1 MITGFRLFFYY
12 FCAFYFNSTM
22 NKRLEYY
29 DFLRGVAIVGVIGI
43 HAFWVYQDY
52 LRETGMTMFDPN
64 IFVRQLI
71 GSCVPMFLALSGFFL
86 ANKDV
91 SSWSK
96 YGQFLRKQVARVYIP
111 CLIFSL
117 PFLYWGIC
125 KSQGMTNSFIE
136 VCTKRW
142 LICKEGGI
150 IDNILYYLVCA
161 KGVFYF
167 AAVIIQFYFLLPLMQ
182 WLANKKVIGLII
194 AFFVSFVST
203 IILYYTVYIAE
214 INLSLILYGGLF
226 PFWVLYFVL
235 GVYYGKGYRFGFS
248 WKLLAVIVL
257 LLVPVLY
264 AETYY
269 MVDELNYNLPA
280 AMGNRKFS
288 WIVYCVVCLM
298 LMFEAVDSY
307 KSNAFTR
314 FMSVAGEYSYGI
326 YLVHLFFLLFVIKAV
341 SPNIHWMIETVLSL
355 LLSMAFIWV
364 CRKISLPFSKKY
376 LGF

>member
-1 MITGFRLFFYY
+1 
-12 FCAFYFNSTM
+12 M
-22 NKRLEYY
+22 NKRVEYY
-29 DFLRGVAIVGVIGI
+29 DFLRGIAIVGVIGI
-43 HAFWVYQDY
+43 HAFWSYQDY
-52 LRETGMTMFDPN
+52 LRVSGMSMFDMN
-64 IFVRQLI
+64 IFARQLI
-71 GSCVPMFLALSGFFL
+71 GCCVPMFLALSGFFL

-91 SSWSK
+91 SSLSK
-96 YGQFLRKQVARVYIP
+96 YGQFLKKQVARVYIP

-117 PFLYWGIC
+117 PFLYWGIS
-125 KSQGMTNSFIE
+125 KSLGETNSFIE

-150 IDNILYYLVCA
+150 TDNILYYLVCA

-167 AAVIIQFYFLLPLMQ
+167 AAVIIQFYFLLPAMQ
-182 WLANKKVIGLII
+182 WLANKKGTGLFI
-194 AFFVSFVST
+194 AFLISFIST
-203 IILYYTVYIAE
+203 VVLYYLVYMAGV
-214 INLSLILYGGLF
+214 NLSLILYGGLF

-235 GVYYGKGYRFGFS
+235 GVYYGKGHRFGFS
-248 WKLLAVIVL
+248 WKLLAAIAI

-269 MVDELNYNLPA
+269 MVAELGYNLPA

-314 FMSVAGEYSYGI
+314 FMSVAGEYSYGV
-326 YLVHLFFLLFVIKAV
+326 YLIHLFFLLFVIKLV
-341 SPNIHWMIETVLSL
+341 TPNFHWMIETVLSL
-355 LLSMAFIWV
+355 LLSMVFIWG

>member
-1 MITGFRLFFYY
+1 
-12 FCAFYFNSTM
+12 M
-22 NKRLEYY
+22 NKRIEYY
-29 DFLRGVAIVGVIGI
+29 DFLRGIAIVGVIGI
-43 HAFWVYQDY
+43 HAFWTYQDY
-52 LRETGMTMFDPN
+52 LREAGMTMFDLN

-91 SSWSK
+91 SSLKK
-96 YGQFLRKQVARVYIP
+96 YGYFLRKQVARVYIP

-117 PFLYWGIC
+117 PFLYWGIS
-125 KSQGMTNSFIE
+125 KSLGETNSFIE

-167 AAVIIQFYFLLPLMQ
+167 AAVIIQFYFLLPVMQ
-182 WLANKKVIGLII
+182 WLANKKNTGLFI
-194 AFFVSFVST
+194 AFMVSLIST
-203 IILYYTVYIAE
+203 IILYYTVYIAQ

-226 PFWVLYFVL
+226 PFWTLYFVL
-235 GVYYGKGYRFGFS
+235 GVFYGKGYKFGIS
-248 WKLLAVIVL
+248 WKLLAVIFIL
-257 LLVPVLY
+257 FVPILY

-269 MVDELNYNLPA
+269 MVADLGYNLPA

-288 WIVYCVVCLM
+288 WIIFCIVSLL
-298 LMFEAVDSY
+298 LMFEAAGSY
-307 KSNAFTR
+307 KSNFFTR

-326 YLVHLFFLLFVIKAV
+326 YLIHLFFLLFVIKAIN
-341 SPNIHWMIETVLSL
+341 PNIHWMIETVLSL
-355 LLSMAFIWV
+355 LLSMGFIWV
-364 CRKISLPFSKKY
+364 CRKIIPEFSKKY

>member
-1 MITGFRLFFYY
+1 
-12 FCAFYFNSTM
+12 M
-22 NKRLEYY
+22 NKRIEYY

-52 LRETGMTMFDPN
+52 LKEAGMSMFDLN

-71 GSCVPMFLALSGFFL
+71 GCCVPMFLALSGFFL

-91 SSWSK
+91 SSWKK
-96 YGQFLRKQVARVYIP
+96 YSLFLRKQVMRVYIP
-111 CLIFSL
+111 CLVFSL
-117 PFLYWGIC
+117 PFLYWGIS
-125 KSQGMTNSFIE
+125 KSWGINDSFIE

-150 IDNILYYLVCA
+150 LNNLLYYLVCA

-167 AAVIIQFYFLLPLMQ
+167 AAVVIQFYLLLPLMQ
-182 WLANKKVIGLII
+182 WMARKKMAGLGI
-194 AFFVSFVST
+194 AFSISLIST
-203 IILYYTVYIAE
+203 IILYYIVYIAQ

-226 PFWVLYFVL
+226 PFWTLYFVL
-235 GVYYGKGYRFGFS
+235 GVYYGKGYRFGIS
-248 WKLLAVIVL
+248 WKLLLVIVL

-269 MVDELNYNLPA
+269 MVAEQGYNLPA

-288 WIVYCVVCLM
+288 WIIYCIACLL
-298 LMFEAVDSY
+298 LMFEAADSY
-307 KSNAFTR
+307 KSNPFTR
-314 FMSVAGEYSYGI
+314 FMSIAGEYSYGI
-326 YLVHLFFLLFVIKAV
+326 YLIHLFFLLFVIKAV
-341 SPNIHWMIETVLSL
+341 NPHIHWMIETVLSL
-355 LLSMAFIWV
+355 LLSMVFIWV

>member
-1 MITGFRLFFYY
+1 MG
-12 FCAFYFNSTM
+12 
-22 NKRLEYY
+22 KRVEYY
-29 DFLRGVAIVGVIGI
+29 DFLRGVSIVGVIGI
-43 HAFWVYQDY
+43 HTFWVYQDY
-52 LRETGMTMFDPN
+52 LKETGMTMFDLN
-64 IFVRQLI
+64 IFVRQMI
-71 GSCVPMFLALSGFFL
+71 GCCVPMFLALSGFFL

-91 SSWSK
+91 SSWAR

-125 KSQGMTNSFIE
+125 KSLGISNSFIE
-136 VCTKRW
+136 LCTKRW
-142 LICKEGGI
+142 LICKEGGVLA
-150 IDNILYYLVCA
+150 NILYYLVCA

-167 AAVIIQFYFLLPLMQ
+167 AAVIIQFYILLPLMQ
-182 WLANKKVIGLII
+182 WLANKKITGLLF
-194 AFFVSFVST
+194 AFFISLVST
-203 IILYYTVYIAE
+203 IILYYIVYIAK

-226 PFWVLYFVL
+226 PFWTVYFVL
-235 GVYYGKGYRFGFS
+235 GVYYGKGYRFGIS
-248 WKLLAVIVL
+248 WKLLAVIFL

-269 MVDELNYNLPA
+269 MVVDCGYNLPA

-288 WIVYCVVCLM
+288 WIVFCVVSLL
-298 LMFEAVDSY
+298 LMFEAADSY
-307 KSNAFTR
+307 KPNSFTR

-326 YLVHLFFLLFVIKAV
+326 YLIHLFFLLFVIKAV
-341 SPNIHWMIETVLSL
+341 NPNIHWMIETVLSL
-355 LLSMAFIWV
+355 LTSMAFIWV

>member
-1 MITGFRLFFYY
+1 
-12 FCAFYFNSTM
+12 M
-22 NKRLEYY
+22 NKRVEYY
-29 DFLRGVAIVGVIGI
+29 DFLRGIAIIGVIGI
-43 HAFWVYQDY
+43 HAFWAYQDR
-52 LRETGMTMFDPN
+52 LREEGMTMFDYN

-71 GSCVPMFLALSGFFL
+71 GCCVPMFLALSGFFL

-96 YGQFLRKQVARVYIP
+96 YGMFLRKQVARVYIP

-125 KSQGMTNSFIE
+125 KSLGISNSFIE
-136 VCTKRW
+136 VCTTRW
-142 LICKEGGI
+142 LICKDGGI
-150 IDNILYYLVCA
+150 IENILYYLVCA

-167 AAVIIQFYFLLPLMQ
+167 AAVIIQFYFLLPAMQ
-182 WLANKKVIGLII
+182 WLANKKITGLWI
-194 AFFVSFVST
+194 AFFISLLCTV
-203 IILYYTVYIAE
+203 ILYYIVYIAK

-226 PFWVLYFVL
+226 PFWVLYYVL
-235 GVYYGKGYRFGFS
+235 GVYYGKGNRPGFS
-248 WKLLAVIVL
+248 WKLLAVIAL
-257 LLVPVLY
+257 LLVPALY

-269 MVDELNYNLPA
+269 MVAGLDYNLPA
-280 AMGNRKFS
+280 AMGNRKFT
-288 WIVYCVVCLM
+288 WIIYCVVCLI
-298 LMFEAVDSY
+298 LMFEAAGNF

-326 YLVHLFFLLFVIKAV
+326 YLIHLFFLLFVIKSI

-355 LLSMAFIWV
+355 LLSMGFIWV
-364 CRKISLPFSKKY
+364 ARKISLPFSKKY

>member
-1 MITGFRLFFYY
+1 
-12 FCAFYFNSTM
+12 M
-22 NKRLEYY
+22 NKRIEYY

-43 HAFWVYQDY
+43 HAFWVYQDF
-52 LRETGMTMFDPN
+52 LKEAGMTLFDPN

-71 GSCVPMFLALSGFFL
+71 GCCVPMFLALSGFFL

-91 SSWSK
+91 SSRAK
-96 YGQFLRKQVARVYIP
+96 YGRFLRKQVARVYIP

-125 KSQGMTNSFIE
+125 KSMGVSNSFIE

-142 LICKEGGI
+142 LICKEGGVLA
-150 IDNILYYLVCA
+150 NVLYYLICA

-167 AAVIIQFYFLLPLMQ
+167 AAVIIQFYILLPAMQ
-182 WLANKKVIGLII
+182 WLADKKTAGLAA
-194 AFFVSFVST
+194 AFLVSFVST
-203 IILYYTVYIAE
+203 VILYYTVYIAK

-226 PFWVLYFVL
+226 PFWTLYFVL
-235 GVYYGKGYRFGFS
+235 GVYYGKGNRFGIS
-248 WKLLAVIVL
+248 WKWLAVVFL
-257 LLVPVLY
+257 LLVPALY

-269 MVDELNYNLPA
+269 MVTEQGYNLPA

-288 WIVYCVVCLM
+288 WIVFCVVGLL
-298 LMFEAVDSY
+298 LMFEAADSY

-326 YLVHLFFLLFVIKAV
+326 YLIHLFFLLFVIKAV
-341 SPNIHWMIETVLSL
+341 NPNIHWMVETVLSV
-355 LLSMAFIWV
+355 LLSMAFIWF
-364 CRKISLPFSKKY
+364 CRKISLNPSKKY
-376 LGF
+376 FGF

>member
-1 MITGFRLFFYY
+1 MTNNRV
-12 FCAFYFNSTM
+12 
-22 NKRLEYY
+22 EYY
-29 DFLRGVAIVGVIGI
+29 DFLRGVAIIGVIGI

-52 LRETGMTMFDPN
+52 LRETGMTMFDIN
-64 IFVRQLI
+64 ILIRQLI
-71 GSCVPMFLALSGFFL
+71 GCCVPMFLALSGFFL

-91 SSWSK
+91 SSLSK
-96 YGQFLRKQVARVYIP
+96 YGTFLRKHIARVYIP

-125 KSQGMTNSFIE
+125 KSLGMNNSFIE
-136 VCTKRW
+136 ICTKRW

-167 AAVIIQFYFLLPLMQ
+167 AAVIIQFYLLLPLMQ
-182 WLANKKVIGLII
+182 WLADKKITGLFI
-194 AFFVSFVST
+194 AFLVSLIST
-203 IILYYTVYIAE
+203 IILYYCAYIAE

-226 PFWVLYFVL
+226 PFWTLFYVL
-235 GVYYGKGYRFGFS
+235 GIYYGKGNRLGLS
-248 WKLLAVIVL
+248 WKW
-257 LLVPVLY
+257 LLVIALAIVPLLY

-269 MVDELNYNLPA
+269 MVIDKGYNLPA

-288 WIVYCVVCLM
+288 WIIYCIVCLV
-298 LMFEAVDSY
+298 LMFEAAPNY
-307 KSNAFTR
+307 KSNVLTR
-314 FMSVAGEYSYGI
+314 FLSIAGEYSYGV
-326 YLVHLFFLLFVIKAV
+326 YLIHLFFLLFVIKSV
-341 SPNIHWMIETVLSL
+341 SPDIHWMIETILSL
-355 LLSMAFIWV
+355 LLSMGFIYI

>member
-1 MITGFRLFFYY
+1 
-12 FCAFYFNSTM
+12 M
-22 NKRLEYY
+22 NKRVEYY
-29 DFLRGVAIVGVIGI
+29 DFLRGIAIVGVIGI
-43 HAFWVYQDY
+43 HAFWSYQDY
-52 LRETGMTMFDPN
+52 LRESGMTMFNMN

-71 GSCVPMFLALSGFFL
+71 GCCVPMFLALSGFFL

-96 YGQFLRKQVARVYIP
+96 YGQFLKKQVARVYIP

-117 PFLYWGIC
+117 PFLYWGIS
-125 KSQGMTNSFIE
+125 KSLEESNSFIE

-167 AAVIIQFYFLLPLMQ
+167 AAVIIQFYFILPAMQ
-182 WLANKKVIGLII
+182 WLANKKGTGLFI
-194 AFFVSFVST
+194 AFLISFIST
-203 IILYYTVYIAE
+203 VVLYYLVYMADV
-214 INLSLILYGGLF
+214 NLSLILYGGLF

-235 GVYYGKGYRFGFS
+235 GVYYGKGHRFGFS
-248 WKLLAVIVL
+248 WKLLTAIAI

-269 MVDELNYNLPA
+269 MVAELGYNLPA

-314 FMSVAGEYSYGI
+314 FMSIAGEYSYGV
-326 YLVHLFFLLFVIKAV
+326 YLIHLFFLLFVIKLAT
-341 SPNIHWMIETVLSL
+341 PNFHWMIETVLSL
-355 LLSMAFIWV
+355 LLSMVFIWV

>member
-1 MITGFRLFFYY
+1 
-12 FCAFYFNSTM
+12 M
-22 NKRLEYY
+22 NKRVEYY

-43 HAFWVYQDY
+43 HAFWTYQDY
-52 LRETGMTMFDPN
+52 LKESGMTMFDFN

-71 GSCVPMFLALSGFFL
+71 GCCVPMFLALSGFFL

-96 YGQFLRKQVARVYIP
+96 YGKFLRKQVARVYVP

-125 KSQGMTNSFIE
+125 KSQGITNSFIE
-136 VCTKRW
+136 VCTTRW

-167 AAVIIQFYFLLPLMQ
+167 AAVIIQFYFMLPLMQ
-182 WLANKKVIGLII
+182 WLANKKTAGLLI
-194 AFFVSFVST
+194 ALFVSVICT
-203 IILYYTVYIAE
+203 VILYYIVYIAQ

-226 PFWVLYFVL
+226 PFWTFYFVL
-235 GVYYGKGYRFGFS
+235 GAFYGKGYRFGFS
-248 WKLLAVIVL
+248 WKLLLVIAV

-269 MVDELNYNLPA
+269 MVDVLGYNLPA

-288 WIVYCVVCLM
+288 WIIFCVVCLM
-298 LMFEAVDSY
+298 LMFEAADSY

-326 YLVHLFFLLFVIKAV
+326 YLIHLFFLLFAIKAV

>member
-1 MITGFRLFFYY
+1 
-12 FCAFYFNSTM
+12 M

-29 DFLRGVAIVGVIGI
+29 DFLRGIAIVGVIGI
-43 HAFWVYQDY
+43 HAFWIYQDY
-52 LRETGMTMFDPN
+52 LKEAGMTMFDPN

-96 YGQFLRKQVARVYIP
+96 YTQFLRKQVVRVYIP

-125 KSQGMTNSFIE
+125 KSMGINNSFIE
-136 VCTKRW
+136 VCTNRW

-150 IDNILYYLVCA
+150 IDNIFYYLVCA
-161 KGVFYF
+161 KAVFYF
-167 AAVIIQFYFLLPLMQ
+167 AAVIIQFYFLLPVMQ
-182 WLANKKVIGLII
+182 WLANKKIPGLTI
-194 AFFVSFVST
+194 AFFVSLIST
-203 IILYYTVYIAE
+203 IVLYYTVYIAK

-235 GVYYGKGYRFGFS
+235 GVYYGKGHRFGFS
-248 WKLLAVIVL
+248 WKLLAVVTL
-257 LLVPVLY
+257 LLVPALY

-269 MVDELNYNLPA
+269 MVNELNYNLPA

-288 WIVYCVVCLM
+288 WIVYCIVCLI
-298 LMFEAVDSY
+298 LMFEAADSY

-314 FMSVAGEYSYGI
+314 LMSVAGEYSYGI

-341 SPNIHWMIETVLSL
+341 SPNIHWIIETVLSL
-355 LLSMAFIWV
+355 LFSMAFIWC
-364 CRKISLPFSKKY
+364 CRKISVSFSKKY